1 MLNAGRL
8 FTAFCPLYAKVA
20 EPGGDGDEIHMD
32 FIRAGGYEFVN
43 PNADHASGKVMRLLA
58 GDFTGMATGAPIIL
72 YKQTVSRH
80 GYSFPP
86 LIFTMRQRL
95 ER

>member
-8 FTAFCPLYAKVA
+8 FTALCPLYAKVA
-20 EPGGDGDEIHMD
+20 EPGGDGDKIHMD
-32 FIRAGGYEFVN
+32 FIRAGGNEFVN
-43 PNADHASGKVMRLLA
+43 SDADHASGKIMLLLA
-58 GDFTGMATGAPIIL
+58 GDLTGMATGAPIIL
-72 YKQTVSRH
+72 YKQTVTRH

-86 LIFTMRQRL
+86 LILTMRQRL